1 MVLIVMLLEDPS
13 AVFWDVTLSL
23 GQVILGLFALEDEGN
38 SVLQY
43 VWGHHPTTP
52 WHITEDGNPLI
63 IELQVAES
71 NISEFHFHFISTL
84 LCLVVVFQ

>member
-52 WHITEDGNPLI
+52 WHITEDWNPLI

-71 NISEFHFHFISTL
+71 QTSVNFISIL
-84 LCLVVVFQ
+84 YPPCCVL